1 MKRSLFFFLYLFLL
15 SLLAGYLLSKATLIG
30 RAGMTFFYKEYAF
43 LKTWWQGAAVVL
55 IVFSFLF
62 LLLGWIQKKQA
73 KKTALVWNVLLCVAG
88 GVGLYFTYYDF
99 RHTVSHRLLGERF
112 HLGGYLFWIGWIT
125 IPLFY
130 LAQKSKESHLHSS
143 AQKAH
148 LS

>member
-30 RAGMTFFYKEYAF
+30 RAGMTFFYKQYAF
-43 LKTWWQGAAVVL
+43 LKTWWQGAAVIL
-55 IVFSFLF
+55 MALSLLF

-73 KKTALVWNVLLCVAG
+73 KQTAMIWNVLLCVAG
-88 GVGLYFTYYDF
+88 GVGLYLTYYDF

-112 HLGGYLFWIGWIT
+112 HLGGYLFWIGWIS

-130 LAQKSKESHLHSS
+130 LAQKNKESRPHSL
-143 AQKAH
+143 AQTTT